1 VKKQNQVTKQIVNG
15 GFLMS
20 KRNIIIGA
28 SVILVGVLWY
38 AFRPELL
45 FINKTVS
52 EEFPG
57 GAAMASIEKGPMVV
71 SKGSFKGLA
80 YETKGLAAVYQL
92 ADGKRTLR
100 LTEFETSNGPD
111 VHVYLVAAPDTT
123 DSDMVKQAGFVDLGS
138 IKGNKGDQNY
148 EVPTSVDLH
157 KYRSV
162 SIWCARFGVNF
173 GSAALSAPISMP
185 VKIAQGDF
193 RGIAHETK
201 GMASIYELP
210 EGKKVLRFS
219 GFETSNGPDVHVY
232 LVAAADAKDN
242 DTVKNVGFIDLG
254 SIKGNIGD
262 QNYDLPPDVD
272 LAKYRAVTVWCK
284 RFGVNF
290 ATAPLMGQQSAQASM

>member
-1 VKKQNQVTKQIVNG
+1 
-15 GFLMS
+15 MS

-28 SVILVGVLWY
+28 GVIAVAVLWY

-45 FINKTVS
+45 FINRTVS

-57 GAAMASIEKGPMVV
+57 GGAMASIEKGPMAVTQ
-71 SKGSFKGLA
+71 GNFKGLA
-80 YETKGLAAVYQL
+80 HETKGMAAVYQL

-123 DSDMVKQAGFVDLGS
+123 DNEMVKQAGFVDLGS

-148 EVPTSVDLH
+148 EVPANVDLN

-173 GSAALSAPISMP
+173 GSAALAAPVSMP

-242 DTVKNVGFIDLG
+242 DTVKNAGFIDLG

-262 QNYDLPPDVD
+262 QNYDLPSDID
-272 LAKYRAVTVWCK
+272 LTKYRAVTVWCK

-290 ATAPLMGQQSAQASM
+290 ATAVLATAKS

>member
-1 VKKQNQVTKQIVNG
+1 
-15 GFLMS
+15 MS
-20 KRNIIIGA
+20 KRNIIMGA
-28 SVILVGVLWY
+28 GVILVAVLWY

-80 YETKGLAAVYQL
+80 HETKGLAAVYQL

-210 EGKKVLRFS
+210 EGRKVLRFS

-284 RFGVNF
+284 RFSVNF

>member
-1 VKKQNQVTKQIVNG
+1 
-15 GFLMS
+15 MS

-28 SVILVGVLWY
+28 GVILVAVLWY

-80 YETKGLAAVYQL
+80 HETKGLAAVYQL

-210 EGKKVLRFS
+210 EGRKVLRFS

-284 RFGVNF
+284 RFSVNF